1 MAKFILEANKKECVL
16 GINSFDKPTE
26 LIGKNAWV
34 QLVINLLFLKKGT
47 YPSIPEMGIG
57 IQYYEYEFIDEVKE
71 KLEAEIKEQIRK
83 YLPDIPID
91 SVILST
97 TESAGTFILII
108 AITFVVNGASDS
120 AVIASA
126 SSPNIINFAVNM

>member
-1 MAKFILEANKKECVL
+1 MAKFILESNKKECVL

-57 IQYYEYEFIDEVKE
+57 IQYYEYEFIDDVKE

-83 YLPDIPID
+83 YLPDVPID

-97 TESAGTFILII
+97 TESAGNYILII

>member
-1 MAKFILEANKKECVL
+1 MAKYVMESNKKECVL

-26 LIGKNAWV
+26 LLGKNAWV
-34 QLVINLLFLKKGT
+34 QLVLNLLFLKKGT

-57 IQYYEYEFIDEVKE
+57 IQFYEYEFIDDVKS
-71 KLEAEIKEQIRK
+71 KLEVEIKEQINK
-83 YLPDIPID
+83 YLPDVPMD

-97 TESAGTFILII
+97 TEVNGNTILII
-108 AITFVVNGASDS
+108 AITFVVNGAVDS

-126 SSPNIINFAVNM
+126 SSPNIIDFAVNM